1 MFDLLS
7 GSGAARVWMARENM
21 MRSVIELAKNG
32 NVVVGAEYAGAVV
45 AMAQSAGIIA
55 FGGALIEREDGGCD
69 KGLYTEQDAPA
80 WIAMVEE
87 LTRSKWVGV
96 ALEDVEKFASVCRAL
111 GIAVCG
117 GAIVERDGMI
127 LQGLY
132 IE

>member
-1 MFDLLS
+1 M
-7 GSGAARVWMARENM
+7 NM

-55 FGGALIEREDGGCD
+55 LGGALIEREDGGCD
-69 KGLYTEQDAPA
+69 KGLYTEQGAPA
-80 WIAMVEE
+80 WVAMVEE
-87 LTRSKWVGV
+87 LTRSKWVEV
-96 ALEDVEKFASVCRAL
+96 APEDVEEYARVCRVL
-111 GIAVCG
+111 GVCVHG
-117 GAIVERDGMI
+117 GTIVERGGVM